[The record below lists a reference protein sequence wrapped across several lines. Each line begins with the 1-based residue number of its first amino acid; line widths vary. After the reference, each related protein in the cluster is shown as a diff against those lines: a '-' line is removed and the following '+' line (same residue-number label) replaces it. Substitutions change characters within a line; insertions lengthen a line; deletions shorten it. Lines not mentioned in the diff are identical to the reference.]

1 MTKLQIDKINLHN
14 LNDAIKATS
23 EKRGST
29 EVIKRYRDIIQV
41 VKNSNIMNQRWE
53 DYRKDF
59 DYAAGIKFEDTCNAI
74 TAIMDKLLI

>member
-1 MTKLQIDKINLHN
+1 MET
-14 LNDAIKATS
+14 
-23 EKRGST
+23 
-29 EVIKRYRDIIQV
+29 
-41 VKNSNIMNQRWE
+41 VKNSDVMIRRWN